1 MLKPT
6 HESLLSV
13 SRTNGTT
20 KGPKSTE
27 MLCTH
32 GKETSRVDHDY
43 INGFCHADTTLA
55 HGFKL
60 IKNFNIFPF
69 FLMGYILFRFRCITD
84 RLDFANTC

>member
-32 GKETSRVDHDY
+32 GKETSCVDHDY